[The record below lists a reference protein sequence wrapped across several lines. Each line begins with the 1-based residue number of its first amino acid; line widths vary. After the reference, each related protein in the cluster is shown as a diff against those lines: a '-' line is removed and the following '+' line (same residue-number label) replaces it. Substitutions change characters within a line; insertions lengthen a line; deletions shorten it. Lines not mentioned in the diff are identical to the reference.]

1 MRSRRRH
8 VAAIAAL
15 ALLPAAASW
24 AQVDPHVYTSAS
36 ALKGDW
42 RPIGDSDRDP
52 SLVQVACDPDASLED
67 CARQQGTYQA
77 DVFLRIGASAG
88 GNLRMISDGALDA
101 TVATVAAKP
110 TGPHDTTSARTFV
123 VTLADGSGT
132 AKLVFGGLDGHCAAP
147 ESLGRLCFDIVGA
160 PTGAVLADGTYEE
173 AVPRTQPA
181 RTQTLGDAFA
191 GLPPNF
197 LSMLT
202 CADITQI
209 DPDDLRQRGCTSPI
223 FLSPNKNPFAGSKR
237 YDFAY
242 FADHNYVIPFG
253 WQFADR
259 SGGVGGELSKI
270 IETGQDLTESQ
281 SSSLGVNASVN
292 LYFVTASVKHNTK
305 TELRVENMYDNSLT
319 YSQFSYLQ
327 TQFALVLDK
336 ENVGLDP
343 YFLPDALNL
352 LSSPK
357 PDYSWFIGRWGTHY
371 VHSATFGETGK
382 LFSTYTKSDVEQLH
396 ENGVDV
402 STAVEAGVSY
412 MGMGASV
419 GVDVDNAKSQLS
431 KMRQTLGNDFGAF
444 QCSGGVTCDGKTA
457 SAGNTPPILLDLR
470 PISDLF
476 GPPFF
481 QNVAVD
487 RLVAVRKG
495 LGDAIVAYAFRPAGG
510 TDGRSSEFGRITGLT
525 VQPQIAGTLV
535 PPTITLTLG
544 DVTRTFNVDLSH
556 QDGKSPIPLQQAG
569 ELIGFGW
576 SRAAASP
583 SRRALRWRPATCS
596 CRRPRWAARRRAGRS
611 SSAIPRSA
619 TMARARR
626 RCRRSPTWAPRG
638 AGRCRSPSAARCCR
652 RRRCPG
658 PTWAWT
664 SPATAARSATRT
676 PTTTATCTAGIA
688 SRETSGST
696 WGTSAKSRPA
706 RTWSR

>member
-8 VAAIAAL
+8 VAAIAAI
-15 ALLPAAASW
+15 AHGPAASGAGLVG
-24 AQVDPHVYTSAS
+24 AGRPARLRQRRS

-77 DVFLRIGASAG
+77 DVFLRIGSSAG
-88 GNLRMISDGALDA
+88 GTLRMISDGAVDA

-110 TGPHDTTSARTFV
+110 TGSHDTTSARTFAV
-123 VTLADGSGT
+123 KLADGGT
-132 AKLVFGGLDGHCAAP
+132 AKLVFGGSNGHCAAP
-147 ESLGRLCFDIVGA
+147 ESLGSLCFDIVGA
-160 PTGAVLADGTYEE
+160 PTGATLVERHLRGGGAAHAARAHPD
-173 AVPRTQPA
+173 ARRCLRRPA
-181 RTQTLGDAFA
+181 A
-191 GLPPNF
+191 NF

-202 CADITQI
+202 CADITRM
-209 DPDDLRQRGCTSPI
+209 DPDDLRYRGCTSPI
-223 FLSPNKNPFAGSKR
+223 FLSPNEIPFAGSKR

-259 SGGVGGELSKI
+259 SGGVGGESSKI

-305 TELRVENMYDNSLT
+305 TESRVENMYDNALT

-343 YFLPDALNL
+343 YFIADALNL
-352 LSSPK
+352 ATAAK

-371 VHSATFGETGK
+371 VHAATFGETGK

-396 ENGVDV
+396 ESGVDV

-419 GVDVDNAKSQLS
+419 GVDVDNAKSQLA

-457 SAGNTPPILLDLR
+457 SAGNTR
-470 PISDLF
+470 RSCSTSGRSPISS
-476 GPPFF
+476 G
-481 QNVAVD
+481 
-487 RLVAVRKG
+487 R
-495 LGDAIVAYAFRPAGG
+495 
-510 TDGRSSEFGRITGLT
+510 RSS
-525 VQPQIAGTLV
+525 
-535 PPTITLTLG
+535 
-544 DVTRTFNVDLSH
+544 RT
-556 QDGKSPIPLQQAG
+556 
-569 ELIGFGW
+569 
-576 SRAAASP
+576 SP
-583 SRRALRWRPATCS
+583 STGCWRCEG
-596 CRRPRWAARRRAGRS
+596 ARRRHRRLCLQAGGRRRREVGGVR
-611 SSAIPRSA
+611 ADHRVDGPA
-619 TMARARR
+619 ADPGNYGAAVDHADARR
-626 RCRRSPTWAPRG
+626 RDPDLQL
-638 AGRCRSPSAARCCR
+638 
-652 RRRCPG
+652 
-658 PTWAWT
+658 
-664 SPATAARSATRT
+664 
-676 PTTTATCTAGIA
+676 
-688 SRETSGST
+688 ST
-696 WGTSAKSRPA
+696 
-706 RTWSR
+706 